1 MARRKTRKKA
11 TTKRRS
17 YKVRSTKAGQRRYG
31 ARRAYTPVRAKRRP
45 ARRNPKGIMASPA
58 IKYSIA
64 TAAGFAAA
72 SYADTW
78 DMLNPI
84 DETTGKSKIPFGLKG
99 SALAAVITFVV
110 AQYAL
115 KGQNKQYARAA
126 AVGMIAPTAI
136 NMAKEAMTPS
146 NGNGNGGALHNLPA
160 RQRVHRLAANKA
172 SATHFANASRSL
184 DRVPA

>member
-1 MARRKTRKKA
+1 
-11 TTKRRS
+11 
-17 YKVRSTKAGQRRYG
+17 
-31 ARRAYTPVRAKRRP
+31 
-45 ARRNPKGIMASPA
+45 MASPA
-58 IKYSIA
+58 IKYSLA

-72 SYADTW
+72 SYADSW

-136 NMAKEAMTPS
+136 NMAKEAMAPNAEAPS
-146 NGNGNGGALHNLPA
+146 AMHNLPA

>member
-1 MARRKTRKKA
+1 MAKRKKKT
-11 TTKRRS
+11 TTKRKT
-17 YKVRSTKAGQRRYG
+17 YKVYGSKKGMTRRTARKAYM
-31 ARRAYTPVRAKRRP
+31 PVRAKRRA

-58 IKYSIA
+58 IKYSLA

-78 DMLNPI
+78 DMLNPV
-84 DETTGKSKIPFGLKG
+84 DDAGKSKIPFGLKG
-99 SALAAVITFVV
+99 SALASVITFLV

-160 RQRVHRLAANKA
+160 RQRVHRLAANKG
-172 SATHFANASRSL
+172 SATNFANASRSL
-184 DRVPA
+184 DSVPA

>member
-1 MARRKTRKKA
+1 
-11 TTKRRS
+11 
-17 YKVRSTKAGQRRYG
+17 
-31 ARRAYTPVRAKRRP
+31 
-45 ARRNPKGIMASPA
+45 MASPA
-58 IKYSIA
+58 IKYSLA

-78 DMLNPI
+78 DMLNPV
-84 DETTGKSKIPFGLKG
+84 DAAGKSKIPFGLKG
-99 SALAAVITFVV
+99 SALASVITFLV

-146 NGNGNGGALHNLPA
+146 NGNGGALHNLPA
-160 RQRVHRLAANKA
+160 RQRVHRLAANKG
-172 SATHFANASRSL
+172 SATNFANASRSL
-184 DRVPA
+184 DSVPA